1 MKEELDYSRGA
12 KPLYAQLYDILL
24 EKLKTGQYKK
34 NDVLPTEAEFEEI
47 FGVSRITA
55 RRALAELA
63 AKGLV
68 KRQAGIGT
76 MVISTS
82 EKQEVKTRVRL
93 VDGQQQHPIERN
105 NLKLEQLPPPPAVAE
120 AFGVDDSHLLT
131 LLTRTIYRQNEQP
144 AQVNYIWLTPRLQR
158 LTLDALSGGLY
169 SMLEQNDENIDSFQ
183 DVITAELPTEDDC
196 QILHISPA
204 EPLLVKTR
212 KGYNDRGELVEF
224 SIAKHL
230 ASCYQYIV
238 ENSR

>member
-24 EKLKTGQYKK
+24 EKLKTGEYKK
-34 NDVLPTEAEFEEI
+34 HDVLPTEAEFEEI

-93 VDGQQQHPIERN
+93 IDGQQQHPIQRN
-105 NLKLEQLPPPPAVAE
+105 NLKLEQLLPPEPVAQ
-120 AFGVDDSHLLT
+120 AFELDEGRTLP

-144 AQVNYIWLTPRLQR
+144 AQVNYIWLTPRLYN
-158 LTLDALSGGLY
+158 LSLASFSDGLY
-169 SMLEQNDENIDSFQ
+169 SMLERNDENIESFQ
-183 DVITAELPTEDDC
+183 DVITAELPTQEDC
-196 QILHISPA
+196 HILHISTG

-224 SIAKHL
+224 SVAKHI

>member
-1 MKEELDYSRGA
+1 MKAKLDYSSGA

-24 EKLKTGQYKK
+24 ARLKNGEYKK
-34 NDVLPTEAEFEEI
+34 NDVLPTEAEFEEL

-82 EKQEVKTRVRL
+82 EKHGVKTRIRL
-93 VDGQQQHPIERN
+93 VDGQQQHPISRN
-105 NLKLEQLPPPPAVAE
+105 NLKLELLPPPDAIAE
-120 AFGVDDSHLLT
+120 LFGAEKDSPLY
-131 LLTRTIYRQNEQP
+131 LLTRTIFRQNEQP
-144 AQVNYIWLTPRLQR
+144 AQVNYIWLTPRLGEV
-158 LTLDALSGGLY
+158 TLETFDNGLY
-169 SMLEQNDENIDSFQ
+169 SLLEQRNENIDRFQ
-183 DVITAELPTEDDC
+183 DIITAEHPDDND
-196 QILHISPA
+196 QRILKVSAA

-212 KGYNDRGELVEF
+212 QGYNDRGELVEY
-224 SIAKHL
+224 SVAKHI

-238 ENSR
+238 ENNR